1 MTRPTIADL
10 LAEYER
16 ALAHT
21 EALWSDLT
29 DDELRWRPH
38 EQSSAIAWHL
48 GHQPAVAHF
57 MVRNL
62 TSAEAS
68 IDPGLD
74 ALMDSATAEP
84 DRGEVPGRA
93 VLADY
98 RAAVADRVR
107 FNVGRIDR
115 GDVGA
120 PNQLRVVAHHLLVAI
135 VNHEYQHDVWIAEVR
150 RDALGR
156 DDVDPPTSPWLESID
171 GYPTLVL

>member
-1 MTRPTIADL
+1 MPSPTIADL
-10 LAEYER
+10 LVEYER

-21 EALWSDLT
+21 EALWTDLT
-29 DDELRWRPH
+29 DDELVWRPH
-38 EQSSAIAWHL
+38 ARSSAIAWHL

-62 TSAEAS
+62 TSAEPS

-84 DRGEVPGRA
+84 DRGAVPGRQ

-115 GDVGA
+115 GEVGA

-156 DDVDPPTSPWLESID
+156 ADVEPPSSPWLETID
-171 GYPTLVL
+171 GYPTLVV